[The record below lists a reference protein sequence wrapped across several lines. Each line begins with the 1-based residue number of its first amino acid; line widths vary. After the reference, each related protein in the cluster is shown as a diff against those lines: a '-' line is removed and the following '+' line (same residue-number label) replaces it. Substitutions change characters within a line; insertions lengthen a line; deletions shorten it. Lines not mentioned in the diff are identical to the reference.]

1 MNRLTLGHVRTLPAT
16 TALCGALASA
26 CAQMTVRSERH
37 VIVAPNAAPLTRA
50 VEIADVELEARWT
63 QRGGSVDVELV
74 EHRACRTV
82 ETLPA
87 REVVRTLRRPDA
99 MIYWE
104 YALAA
109 TALGVA
115 ALAFIRPEGFATVV
129 YDQEVGAYVRD
140 PKTGYAIGGV
150 MTALGSGFLIGGIVD
165 SVRSRDGVRSQDAT
179 LRREGPIAPCEA
191 PSVPAGERQLELAV
205 GDVRLSAVTDL
216 DGRAHFALPE
226 LAAPA
231 EPRPLPATLRVAL
244 TVEFALPL
252 VAPYAQTAAAPLT
265 GSLRA
270 RPR

>member
-1 MNRLTLGHVRTLPAT
+1 LGHVRTLPAT

-26 CAQMTVRSERH
+26 CAQMTIDTERQ
-37 VIVAPNAAPLTRA
+37 VIVAPDAAPLVRETEVA
-50 VEIADVELEARWT
+50 AVELEARWT
-63 QRGGSVDVELV
+63 QRGGAVDVELL

-82 ETLPA
+82 EIVPA
-87 REVVRTLRRPDA
+87 RHVERTVRRPDA

-115 ALAFIRPEGFATVV
+115 ALAFARPEGFATVV
-129 YDQEVGAYVRD
+129 YDEEAGAYVRD
-140 PKTGYAIGGV
+140 PKTGYAVGGV
-150 MTALGSGFLIGGIVD
+150 MTAIGSGFLIGGIID
-165 SVRSRDGVRSQDAT
+165 TVRSRDSTRSHDAT
-179 LRREGPIAPCEA
+179 LRREGPVAPCEA
-191 PSVPAGERQLELAV
+191 PSVPAGDRRLELAV

-216 DGRAHFALPE
+216 DGRAHFLLPE

-244 TVEFALPL
+244 AVEFTLPL